1 MSARG
6 AGPAEGVLSSIR
18 PVPLLTGLEP
28 AVLIQQ
34 SVYCCKYKIYII
46 FLKPLDNKFPIWYNK
61 TLSPLEP
68 GEPYLL
74 LIENRIPN
82 NRYVPGAPAGRATW
96 LTSRLKDVRAKD
108 QTVGLL
114 PADAR
119 CQTAGLMILLYAAA
133 VSTGLEQAQVLPG
146 VRRPW
151 RQPATVRLLWLHIGS
166 GRHGKTVGEDDYQ
179 VRPDGH
185 GKSCV
190 QHTHISFYKHS

>member
-1 MSARG
+1 MSSGLERNCVTKGRRHIGLSTGLRASGKTAMSAPSGRFG
-6 AGPAEGVLSSIR
+6 GHPRSGRATGSSQRKTAHNAAVSARASAPAEGVLSSIR

-119 CQTAGLMILLYAAA
+119 
-133 VSTGLEQAQVLPG
+133 
-146 VRRPW
+146 
-151 RQPATVRLLWLHIGS
+151 
-166 GRHGKTVGEDDYQ
+166 
-179 VRPDGH
+179 
-185 GKSCV
+185 
-190 QHTHISFYKHS
+190 